1 MKNYSLN
8 KLEIDSCPVDL
19 SIPCFFQLSPWTSLG
34 KSVNSAGKSVF
45 KLVAKF
51 YKRLYDGTRTSAT
64 IQTPVN
70 FRNFVELYLARSKRI
85 ILNLGNF
92 TNFKAFFP
100 VLSTRRQLFERWIAQ
115 LVSLIFMQW
124 IVISIF
130 RTTGPRGGSRIFLR
144 SWCTTKEL
152 PFLRRLT

>member
-8 KLEIDSCPVDL
+8 KLEIDTCPVDL
-19 SIPCFFQLSPWTSLG
+19 SIPCFFQLSTWTSLG

-51 YKRLYDGTRTSAT
+51 YKRMYDGDTNQSYHT
-64 IQTPVN
+64 TPVN
-70 FRNFVELYLARSKRI
+70 FRNFVELYLARLKRI
-85 ILNLGNF
+85 IFNF

-115 LVSLIFMQW
+115 LVSLILMQW

-130 RTTGPRGGSRIFLR
+130 RTTGPRGESRIFLR

-152 PFLRRLT
+152 PFLWRLT